1 MTGPV
6 DQPQHYA
13 PTGSTLHPHKW
24 VLGAGDALIDSGP
37 DPLALIHGRRERSCP
52 TP

>member
-24 VLGAGDALIDSGP
+24 VLGAGDALIATRWRS
-37 DPLALIHGRRERSCP
+37 HGRRERSCP